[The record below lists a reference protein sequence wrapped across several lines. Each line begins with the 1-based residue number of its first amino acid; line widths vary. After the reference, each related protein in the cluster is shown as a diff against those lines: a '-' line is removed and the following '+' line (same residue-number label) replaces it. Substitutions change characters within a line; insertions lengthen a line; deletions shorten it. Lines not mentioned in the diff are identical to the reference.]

1 MAQCVLVAGNREIR
15 AMKLGLFR
23 KCPFFVFA
31 IFPLILGGC
40 ATLGQYNP
48 ATGRS
53 EFIFIPT
60 DTEVDMG
67 KSIHEEIVKQYGLSG
82 DTAQTERIRRIGNK
96 LAKISDRQD
105 YQYHFYL
112 LNSKDINAFTTPG
125 GNIYFF
131 TGLLNALKSDEEIA
145 AVLAHEIG
153 HCSARHTIK
162 KYQAALGYNLI
173 GSLVFS
179 QVQMGDAAKQTLS
192 LASNTAV
199 QLAMSAYGRQD
210 EYQADRLGI
219 KYMYL
224 AGYDLNGMIKTLQ
237 ALEKESKGQRPP
249 LILSTHPYAEDRI
262 QAAEEEIKLA
272 PSKYNK

>member
-1 MAQCVLVAGNREIR
+1 MLA
-15 AMKLGLFR
+15 
-23 KCPFFVFA
+23 FFPWF
-31 IFPLILGGC
+31 FCGC

-53 EFIFIPT
+53 EFILIPT

-67 KSIHEEIVKQYGLSG
+67 KSIHEEIVRQYGLS
-82 DTAQTERIRRIGNK
+82 DDKTQAERIQRIGHT
-96 LAKISDRQD
+96 LAAISDRQD
-105 YQYHFYL
+105 YKYHFYL
-112 LNSKDINAFTTPG
+112 IKSKDVNAFTTPG

-131 TGLLNALKSDEEIA
+131 TGLLNGLKSDDEIA

-162 KYQAALGYNLI
+162 KYQAAMGYNII
-173 GSLVFS
+173 GSLIFS
-179 QVQMGDAAKQTLS
+179 QVQMGETAKKTLA

-199 QLAMSAYGRQD
+199 SLAMTAYGRQD

-224 AGYDLNGMIKTLQ
+224 AGYNLNGMIKTLQ
-237 ALEKESKGQRPP
+237 ALEKESKGQKAP
-249 LILSTHPYAEDRI
+249 LILSTHPYIEDRI
-262 QAAEEEIKLA
+262 KAAEEEIKAA
-272 PSKYNK
+272 PGKYKK